1 MAHVF
6 WRRYSMPVSL
16 EESSSL
22 KSKNYS
28 SNDDAIELPENLLAQ
43 PLSRDEVKLHFLS
56 L

>member
-1 MAHVF
+1 
-6 WRRYSMPVSL
+6 MPVSL

-28 SNDDAIELPENLLAQ
+28 SNDDGIELPENLLDQ